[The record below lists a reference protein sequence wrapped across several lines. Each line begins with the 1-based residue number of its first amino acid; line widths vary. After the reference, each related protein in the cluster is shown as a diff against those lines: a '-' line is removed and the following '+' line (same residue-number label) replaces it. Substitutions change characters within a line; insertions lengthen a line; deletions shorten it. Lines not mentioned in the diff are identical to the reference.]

1 MTGALRSAEEVLLGN
16 ESDGELVIC
25 SIFEDQRPIKGVAG
39 GLDWRLR
46 GLISEFIKK
55 GRIAG
60 SRDELVY
67 LPIRHQHGMRH
78 LLVVGLGEL
87 HGHEGQPRDEA
98 PLLERMARAA
108 GRMNFRRVALSLSSF
123 PFGDEQKIRR
133 AFKGI
138 EVEFTA

>member
-1 MTGALRSAEEVLLGN
+1 MTGALRSAEEVLLGH
-16 ESDGELVIC
+16 EAEGELVIC

-46 GLISEFIKK
+46 GLISEFVKR

-60 SRDELVY
+60 SRDEMVY
-67 LPIRHQHGMRH
+67 LPIRHQNGIRH
-78 LLVVGLGEL
+78 LMIVGLGEL
-87 HGHEGQPRDEA
+87 HATSEDTGLFEKLAQ
-98 PLLERMARAA
+98 AA
-108 GRMNFRRVALSLSSF
+108 GRMNFRRVALSRSSF
-123 PFGDEQKIRR
+123 PFADDQKIRR